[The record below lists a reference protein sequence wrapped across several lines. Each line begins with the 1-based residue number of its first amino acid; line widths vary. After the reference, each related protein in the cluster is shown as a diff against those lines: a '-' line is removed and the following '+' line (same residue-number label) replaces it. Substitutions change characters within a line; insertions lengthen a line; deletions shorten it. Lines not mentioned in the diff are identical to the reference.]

1 MKDAIK
7 HYSVSVVGS
16 FLVTFFLFLFIRD
29 KELAIYIGS
38 MIMFLIGI
46 LKEVVWDWLMG
57 KGVPS
62 LADITSDAMGVG
74 TAMFLMMLFI

>member
-1 MKDAIK
+1 MKDSLK
-7 HYSVSVVGS
+7 HYLLSVIGS
-16 FLVTFFLFLFIRD
+16 FLISIFLFLFLD

-38 MIMFLIGI
+38 AFMLIIGI
-46 LKEVVWDWLMG
+46 LKEVLWDWLLG

-74 TAMFLMMLFI
+74 TAMLIMLMFV